1 MIHKMLLQVRLPID
15 NFRTLNSTGNHNKQ
29 KYFDR
34 NLVFWNL
41 VPFPLSVLLC
51 PQSYFYSA
59 MANFLH
65 ATDLGSDSDDSD
77 YNPAVDEGKVV
88 SEEEDEGDRED
99 DDNKGQL
106 SLFIRK

>member
-1 MIHKMLLQVRLPID
+1 
-15 NFRTLNSTGNHNKQ
+15 
-29 KYFDR
+29 
-34 NLVFWNL
+34 
-41 VPFPLSVLLC
+41 
-51 PQSYFYSA
+51 